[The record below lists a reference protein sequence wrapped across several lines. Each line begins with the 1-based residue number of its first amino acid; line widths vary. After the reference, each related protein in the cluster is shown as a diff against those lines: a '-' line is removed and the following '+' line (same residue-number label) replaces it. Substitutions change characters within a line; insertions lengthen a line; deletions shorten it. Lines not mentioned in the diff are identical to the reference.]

1 MAEFKS
7 LQETAYN
14 YIRNKVLTGQLQ
26 PGVLYS
32 ETKAAAEIN
41 ISRTPM
47 KDALVRLS
55 QDQLIDIIPS
65 KGFRLHR
72 MSIEDVLHTYQ
83 ARTAVEGFCAMQLA
97 QRRNEPDGREALRV
111 MRECLTDMELFLK
124 QEPLEDFLPTFLEH
138 DVRFHQALVDFS
150 RNAELLQLFRTYHYR
165 LYFFALETL
174 RVEGRAHDAYREHSE
189 ILQAVTDPGDQVGMQ
204 AYLAIVRHMEIT
216 RDMMLTI
223 LPPEGG
229 MG

>member
-32 ETKAAAEIN
+32 ETKAAAEIH

-65 KGFRLHR
+65 KGFRLHE
-72 MSIEDVLHTYQ
+72 MSCDDIWHTYQ

-97 QRRNEPDGREALRV
+97 QKRDEPEGQETLRI
-111 MRECLTDMELFLK
+111 MRECLADMGRFLK
-124 QEPLEDFLPTFLEH
+124 QEPPEENFLSVFLEH
-138 DVRFHQALVDFS
+138 DVQFHQALVDFCQ
-150 RNAELLQLFRTYHYR
+150 NEELRQLFSTYHYR

-174 RVEGRAHDAYREHSE
+174 RLEGRPQDAYREHSE
-189 ILQAVTDPGDQVGMQ
+189 ILQAVTAPGDTIGVQ
-204 AYLAIVRHMEIT
+204 AYLAIVHHMEIT
-216 RDMMLTI
+216 RDIMLEI
-223 LPPEGG
+223 LPSYQT
-229 MG
+229 

>member
-65 KGFRLHR
+65 KGFRLHS
-72 MSIEDVLHTYQ
+72 MTPEDIWATYQ
-83 ARTAVEGFCAMQLA
+83 ARTAVEGFCALTLA
-97 QRRNEPDGREALRV
+97 QERNTARGKAALRRMKQSMEAMAEVGSCCDGCSEFLACDMEFHRVLAEFPRNEELSSLFESLHHRVSLIAQGSLSQPGRLQEALR
-111 MRECLTDMELFLK
+111 
-124 QEPLEDFLPTFLEH
+124 EH
-138 DVRFHQALVDFS
+138 WDIY
-150 RNAELLQLFRTYHYR
+150 N
-165 LYFFALETL
+165 
-174 RVEGRAHDAYREHSE
+174 
-189 ILQAVTDPGDQVGMQ
+189 
-204 AYLAIVRHMEIT
+204 AIVDSGEGPQIQPYMAVLRHMEAS
-216 RDMMLTI
+216 RDIVLAHQ
-223 LPPEGG
+223 GG
-229 MG
+229 